1 MRTPLLFVVFFSLA
15 ACSKSPDPNTAP
27 AQPRN
32 GPIAATTPLAVATA
46 SGEVTAVD
54 AATGKVTIAHGPV
67 AALNWPEMTMSF
79 RVEGVDLTTIR
90 PGDRVEFEFRSEG
103 MNATIIKLTKQ

>member
-1 MRTPLLFVVFFSLA
+1 
-15 ACSKSPDPNTAP
+15 
-27 AQPRN
+27 
-32 GPIAATTPLAVATA
+32 
-46 SGEVTAVD
+46 
-54 AATGKVTIAHGPV
+54 VTIAHGPV